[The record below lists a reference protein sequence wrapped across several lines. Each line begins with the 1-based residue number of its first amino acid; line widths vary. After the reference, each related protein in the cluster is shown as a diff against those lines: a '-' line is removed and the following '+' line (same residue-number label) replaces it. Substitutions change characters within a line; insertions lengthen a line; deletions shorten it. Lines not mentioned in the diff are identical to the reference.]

1 MADVSKIV
9 LPNQEEYDIKDSTAR
24 SSIPTAVSQLTN
36 DSGYITASGDLVDYV
51 KTVNCQSVEIGTHNL
66 VQRFDNM
73 FVNTEYPSVAT
84 TDDYPII
91 PSSNSGLVI
100 TAGTPE
106 TAPHGIKIVA
116 NSSARPFFTWFSEQV
131 LKTGY
136 TYTWSFDAEWRLLS
150 DYSGSNT
157 YTFDTRVAYTP
168 AGGNYTQYKESFATI
183 QPGVVQTARV
193 TRTFTVTTEVW
204 GTIQLRIM
212 PSFPDAGPCRAN
224 TDYIKISNLMLE
236 EGSTATDWCP
246 SRYITTPAWL
256 CYDTYTKSEVYTK
269 NEVLSRI
276 RTVLGSTPAGGVTCT
291 LSNCTGTLASLNTF
305 NFYRDTLNKMVV
317 VSGRIRI
324 TNFARTG
331 NNPGVIINDVDFGT
345 RSSSLDVRGGIVCNQ
360 NGIITTEMVDVSIST
375 SGTMY
380 VVCTETY
387 ANISGKELTMIIP
400 QAIIAY

>member
-51 KTVNCQSVEIGTHNL
+51 KTVNGQSVERRTHDL

-91 PSSNSGLVI
+91 PSCNSGLLI
-100 TAGTPE
+100 TAGAPE

-116 NSSARPFFTWFSEQV
+116 NSSARPYLTWFCENV
-131 LKTGY
+131 FKTGY
-136 TYTWSFDAEWRLLS
+136 TYTWSFDAEWCLLS

-157 YTFDTRVAYTP
+157 YTFDTRIAYTP
-168 AGGNYTQYKESFATI
+168 SGGNYVQDRESFATI

-193 TRTFTVTTEVW
+193 TRTFTVTTELW
-204 GTIQLRIM
+204 GTMQLRIM
-212 PSFPDAGPCRAN
+212 PSFSDAGPCRAN

-256 CYDTYTKSEVYTK
+256 CNDTYTKSEVYTK

-276 RTVLGSTPAGGVTCT
+276 RNVLGSTPANSVTCT

-331 NNPGVIINDVDFGT
+331 DNPGVIINDVDFGT
-345 RSSSLDVRGGIVCNQ
+345 RSSSLNVRGGIVCNQ
-360 NGIITTEMVDVSIST
+360 NGIITTEMVDVFINT

-380 VVCTETY
+380 VRCTETFV
-387 ANISGKELTMIIP
+387 NISGKELTMIIP

>member
-1 MADVSKIV
+1 MADISKIV

-51 KTVNCQSVEIGTHNL
+51 KTVNGQSVERRTHDL
-66 VQRFDNM
+66 VQRFGNM

-91 PSSNSGLVI
+91 PSSDSGLVI

-116 NSSARPFFTWFSEQV
+116 NSSARPYLTWSFSHV
-131 LKTGY
+131 FKIGY
-136 TYTWSFDAEWRLLS
+136 TYTWSFDAEWCLLS

-157 YTFDTRVAYTP
+157 YTFDTRICYTSP
-168 AGGNYTQYKESFATI
+168 GGSYTQARESFATI

-193 TRTFTVTTEVW
+193 TRTFTVTTELQDI
-204 GTIQLRIM
+204 TQLRIM
-212 PSFPDAGPCRAN
+212 PSFSDAGPCRAN

-256 CYDTYTKSEVYTK
+256 CNDTYTKSEVYTK

-276 RTVLGSTPAGGVTCT
+276 RNVLGSTPAWSVTCT
-291 LSNCTGTLASLNTF
+291 LSNCTGTLASLGTF
-305 NFYRDTLNKMVV
+305 NFFRDTLNKMVV

-360 NGIITTEMVDVSIST
+360 NGIIATEMVTVSIST

-380 VVCTETY
+380 IICTETY
-387 ANISGKELTMIIP
+387 KNISGTEVTMIIP

>member
-51 KTVNCQSVEIGTHNL
+51 KTVNGQSVERRTHDL

-84 TDDYPII
+84 IDDYPII
-91 PSSNSGLVI
+91 PSSNSGLQI
-100 TAGTPE
+100 TAGAPE

-116 NSSARPFFTWFSEQV
+116 NSSARPYLTWSCENVF
-131 LKTGY
+131 KIGY
-136 TYTWSFDAEWRLLS
+136 AYTWSFDAEWCLLS

-157 YTFDTRVAYTP
+157 YTFDTRIAYTP
-168 AGGNYTQYKESFATI
+168 SGGNYVQDRESFATI

-193 TRTFTVTTEVW
+193 TRTFTVTTELW
-204 GTIQLRIM
+204 GAIQLRIM
-212 PSFPDAGPCRAN
+212 PSFSDAGPCRAN

-276 RTVLGSTPAGGVTCT
+276 RNVLASTPAYSVTCT
-291 LSNCTGTLASLNTF
+291 LSNCTGTLASLGTF

-331 NNPGVIINDVDFGT
+331 DNPGVIINDVDFGT

-380 VVCTETY
+380 VRCTETY
-387 ANISGKELTMIIP
+387 VNISGKELTMIIP